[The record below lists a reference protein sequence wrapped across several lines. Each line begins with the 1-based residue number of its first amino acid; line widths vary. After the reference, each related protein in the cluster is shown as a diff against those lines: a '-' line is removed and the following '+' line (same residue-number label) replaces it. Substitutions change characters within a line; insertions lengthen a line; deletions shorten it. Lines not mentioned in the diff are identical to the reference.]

1 MDTKKVKALLTALD
15 KGSLTAA
22 AEEMGYTQSGL
33 THMMNSLE
41 DELGIR
47 ILVRSKGGVRL
58 SPAGRELLP
67 QMNALVRCAD
77 ELEQGVEKLVRRS
90 YTVLRLGAY
99 SSVSRQ
105 WLSSCREFSSGGLV
119 NSSRSGS
126 IIANGMQM
134 LNSPVSAPI
143 STWNGVVT
151 TMSFGEVV
159 MLVNFTCISARTYST
174 SIL

>member
-1 MDTKKVKALLTALD
+1 MDTKKVKALLAALE

-67 QMNALVRCAD
+67 QMNARSLYLAGMLAFAAANNPRRMAAASTQTGAAIRCCASARIPAFRAS
-77 ELEQGVEKLVRRS
+77 GCPRYWRS
-90 YTVLRLGAY
+90 CAARA
-99 SSVSRQ
+99 R
-105 WLSSCREFSSGGLV
+105 
-119 NSSRSGS
+119 
-126 IIANGMQM
+126 
-134 LNSPVSAPI
+134 I
-143 STWNGVVT
+143 ST
-151 TMSFGEVV
+151 
-159 MLVNFTCISARTYST
+159 C
-174 SIL
+174 